1 MRKLLVFLAFLFFSI
16 NVTIGQ
22 NDVRP
27 YSNPILIYGT
37 SFGNYFKTLYKLG
50 DFDTMM
56 KFTSKQS
63 IKKYGYENILSFY
76 KSTDFGYDMK
86 LMSRRFVNGIYTLNY
101 NAAIMG
107 TKKVIRMDVA
117 VENDSC
123 KLILDNLFF
132 HLGISMDSVMNTM
145 PTVKF

>member
-1 MRKLLVFLAFLFFSI
+1 MKKLLVLLAFLFVSI
-16 NVTIGQ
+16 NVSIGQ
-22 NDVRP
+22 NDTRP

-56 KFTSKQS
+56 KFTSEQS
-63 IKKYGYENILSFY
+63 IKKYGYQNILLFY
-76 KSTDFGYDMK
+76 KTTDFGYDMK
-86 LMSRRFVNGIYTLNY
+86 LMSRRVVNGVYTLNY

-123 KLILDNLFF
+123 KLIIDNLFF
-132 HLGISMDSVMNTM
+132 HLGISIDSVMNRMT
-145 PTVKF
+145 TVKF